1 MARTSNL
8 KEIYADVEKIYARK
22 GEKSLWPG
30 QAFKHAFDGGV
41 RMLGVMKDGR
51 YKLHKG
57 NLVLKSLSGKQL
69 WENFEYKS
77 KDEDEVKTEKFL
89 TNPPGV
95 LMVLGGNPPKK
106 LRRKR
111 SGVGARKRKFRIG
124 RAGSRHRPVAYTV
137 EGRWKVS
144 PKAHIAKRG
153 AIVNPL
159 GETLM
164 TVGGNPMASRYYH
177 YYRRKENPV
186 KLGLR
191 GITDV
196 KQWAPLAVWGALS
209 ATATG
214 AVPAMLGLRTP
225 WMKIGGQLATAFMGG
240 MLVSR
245 TWSKEAGNIWA
256 VVGTSLIV
264 YDLLKTWVFARYFP
278 MLAGPEYNQYET
290 DSESQRVGQYP
301 ENEVGAFPE
310 EVSAYPEEVGAYPY
324 DGDYPN

>member
-1 MARTSNL
+1 M
-8 KEIYADVEKIYARK
+8 
-22 GEKSLWPG
+22 
-30 QAFKHAFDGGV
+30 
-41 RMLGVMKDGR
+41 MGVMRDGR

-77 KDEDEVKTEKFL
+77 PEKEEIKKEPFL
-89 TNPPGV
+89 NNPPGV

-124 RAGSRHRPVAYTV
+124 RAGSRHRPVVYTE
-137 EGRWKVS
+137 EGRWRVS

-159 GETLM
+159 GGTLM

-177 YYRRKENPV
+177 YYRRKDNPARM
-186 KLGLR
+186 KLGFR
-191 GITDV
+191 GLTEV
-196 KQWAPLAVWGALS
+196 QQWAPLAVWGALS
-209 ATATG
+209 ATAT
-214 AVPAMLGLRTP
+214 ATVPTMFGLRTP
-225 WMKIGGQLATAFMGG
+225 WMRIGGQLATAFGGG
-240 MLVSR
+240 MLVR
-245 TWSKEAGNIWA
+245 QMWSKEAGNIWA
-256 VVGTSLIV
+256 LVGTSLV
-264 YDLLKTWVFARYFP
+264 MYDLLKTWVFARFFP
-278 MLAGPEYNQYET
+278 ALAGVGMEYSQYET

-301 ENEVGAFPE
+301 VNEVSVYPE